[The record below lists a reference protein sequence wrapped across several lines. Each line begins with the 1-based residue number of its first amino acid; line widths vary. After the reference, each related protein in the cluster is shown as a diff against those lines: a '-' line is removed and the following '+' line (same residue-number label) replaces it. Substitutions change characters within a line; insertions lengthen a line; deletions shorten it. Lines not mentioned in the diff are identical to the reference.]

1 MAMMDLFTHGIE
13 ISAENVDEICARKGI
28 PAQLCE
34 GLRCIL
40 ARLSVKLTTAAI
52 EELKERQDCP
62 LCRIKLFALTGPS
75 QQGKEGPRETPWNK
89 ERRGFILGSLG
100 TRVVF
105 LEDSPGSPWVPRAG
119 IAVEK
124 SRFNTALI
132 GEWLHSCEAVHGSQC
147 SPQPLNIGRS
157 SLGPSLKTFRLVDVV
172 NGCVVE
178 TPIHREYFALSYVWG
193 RVEQVRLFKANK
205 DLLMRPGGLAGMA
218 SQLPKTI
225 RDAIDLVRLLG
236 KQYLWVDCLCLIQ
249 DDEEDLADSIGY
261 MDLVYRGATATI
273 IAASGQ
279 DADAGLPG
287 VHPNSRHAA
296 QIIEEIAPGV
306 RMTVLRE
313 LDEFLEI
320 SKYSTRGWT

>member
-1 MAMMDLFTHGIE
+1 MD
-13 ISAENVDEICARKGI
+13 NVDEICAREGI

-34 GLRCIL
+34 GMRCIL
-40 ARLSVKLTTAAI
+40 ASFSVKLPKATI
-52 EELKERQDCP
+52 EELKGRQDCP

-75 QQGKEGPRETPWNK
+75 EWRRGGPREAPWNK

-105 LEDSPGSPWVPRAG
+105 LEDSPGSPRITRAG
-119 IAVEK
+119 ITIEK
-124 SRFNTALI
+124 GQIDIALI
-132 GEWLHSCEAVHGSQC
+132 AEWLHSCETVHGSEC
-147 SPQPLNIGRS
+147 APQPLSIGCS
-157 SLGPSLKTFRLVDVV
+157 PLAGSSLKTFRLLDVI
-172 NGCVVE
+172 NGCMVE

-193 RVEQVRLFKANK
+193 GVEQVRLTKGNK
-205 DLLMRPGGLAGMA
+205 DLLMRPGALAGLA

-236 KQYLWVDCLCLIQ
+236 KQYLWVDCLCLVQ
-249 DDEEDLADSIGY
+249 DDDEDLADSIGY
-261 MDLVYRGATATI
+261 MGLVYRGATATI

-279 DADAGLPG
+279 NADSGLPG
-287 VHPNSRHAA
+287 VHPNSRHAV
-296 QIIEEIAPGV
+296 QVIEEIAPGV

-313 LDEFLEI
+313 PDEFLNI